1 MTEPTFE
8 VEIRCDVPR
17 RKITDAQFDKRT
29 RDIVAVLDKH
39 GRVQYRRV
47 THPMAFETMRLFL
60 ARVQADTWDTE
71 AMFNLSEHLKQKW
84 ISVYSPSRREGAY
97 IGPKA
102 QERGEFEVRCFS
114 RFDPEAL
121 RREEMA
127 KPVDL
132 VFESLMSSY
141 EANAFTDEDRR
152 HATERGYAAFRYLLR
167 KRLLSD
173 KPLPTVAECE
183 GFVILALDFLEHTP
197 ERPPSPYG
205 KGQF

>member
-121 RREEMA
+121 RRQEMA

-132 VFESLMSSY
+132 AFEALMSSY
-141 EANAFTDEDRR
+141 EAKAFTDEDRR
-152 HATERGYAAFRYLLR
+152 YATERGYEAFRYLLR

-197 ERPPSPYG
+197 GRPPSPYG